1 MPRPKVYENINTYID
16 QWQKEHYA
24 TISIKL
30 KKEDIAKIRA
40 CADFFGPNIS
50 RFVLNAC
57 TEYAEQ
63 MRNSYTDDKRAKMD
77 NYIDSFVKK
86 FLQQKNSKKLDIQTD
101 IDTLHIKV

>member
-1 MPRPKVYENINTYID
+1 MPRPKIYENINTYID

-30 KKEDIAKIRA
+30 KKEDIARIRA
-40 CADFFGPNIS
+40 YADFFGPNIS

-63 MRNSYTDDKRAKMD
+63 MRNSYFNDKQANMD
-77 NYIDSFVKK
+77 NHIESIVEE
-86 FLQQKNSKKLDIQTD
+86 FLQKKSSKNNDTQADSH
-101 IDTLHIKV
+101 TLHIKV